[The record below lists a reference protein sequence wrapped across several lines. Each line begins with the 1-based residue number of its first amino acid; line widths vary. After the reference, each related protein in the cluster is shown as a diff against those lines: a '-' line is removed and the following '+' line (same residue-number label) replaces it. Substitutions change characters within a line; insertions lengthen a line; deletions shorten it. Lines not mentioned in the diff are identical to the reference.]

1 MSWSSGEQ
9 WLDPSTTSRSGPA
22 LVPLEPLSGEQGSI
36 PLAAPEA
43 ETSSQVSGRET
54 LEKPDNTSILAP
66 LATLGKP
73 SGPKCL
79 LACNK
84 LLQALP
90 GRILCTHC
98 GWPPRPLPWCRNLSG
113 LKALC
118 PTSRPGLQSS
128 ARDAHIRRPSHRW
141 HAAEGTHRV
150 NAKRGLHPRTCS
162 PGGTRPPGIGQSRL
176 TASRSPCPTSSPTL
190 RRRPPRPRQLRLG
203 RPSTCF
209 PPPRHPR
216 R

>member
-113 LKALC
+113 LTALC

-128 ARDAHIRRPSHRW
+128 TRDALTY
-141 HAAEGTHRV
+141 AAPV
-150 NAKRGLHPRTCS
+150 ID
-162 PGGTRPPGIGQSRL
+162 GTRPKAPIVSMPKGAFIPARV
-176 TASRSPCPTSSPTL
+176 
-190 RRRPPRPRQLRLG
+190 RPVGPARPALADLG
-203 RPSTCF
+203 
-209 PPPRHPR
+209 
-216 R
+216 